1 METVDFPGLPPLA
14 AVSTYAHSA
23 EVGYTVAEDVDRLI
37 RYAWLEKQAM
47 GLGLAWMN
55 PTPEWEMKEALSLH
69 LYLDTQH
76 AAWIRERVSEMRNP
90 APRMDVSPSP
100 TLQAFLDELLTAQ
113 DTLEK
118 IVGLYGVFKPA
129 LVAAYRRHFS
139 HAHPLVDHPT
149 RRMLRMILSDEDEIM
164 AWGQAAVAAVV
175 ATPEARTRAEA
186 WSSHLLA
193 YLRAAGGIMGDEA
206 GPETLPPSR
215 VTKAFQ
221 PDFFPRRDE
230 RFESQWNFVF
240 PPHEVARMDGV
251 PADEKTLALMC
262 KRALEMDVPEVM
274 ARMML
279 EAKNQPWEYYMQ
291 MSRQLWDEAR
301 HAMMG
306 TVYLKAHGVDWKKIP
321 LHPGFSLRL
330 NQHLSAIEAHAVLY
344 AIEQSL
350 MPATTGKRYEW
361 TTAGESHDE
370 LAQFFQDYDWAD
382 EVLHVRIGRECLLM
396 SLKLSQD
403 EAVKLGQ
410 RCATESEA
418 ALQNYA
424 ARGAQTNW
432 WPDFVRQVL
441 GKESAVV
448 RYTLGTA
455 DPVYRSAAA
464 SS

>member
-1 METVDFPGLPPLA
+1 MDSVDLSGLPRLA
-14 AVSTYAHSA
+14 GIGSYAQCA
-23 EVGYTVAEDVDRLI
+23 QLGYTVTQDVDRLI
-37 RYAWLEKQAM
+37 RYGWLEKQAM
-47 GLGLAWMN
+47 ELGLAWLN
-55 PTPEWEMKEALSLH
+55 PTPEWEVKEALSLH
-69 LYLDTQH
+69 LYLDAQH
-76 AAWIRERVSEMRNP
+76 AGWIRERVSEMRNP

-100 TLQAFLDELLTAQ
+100 ELKAFIDELLTAQ

-118 IVGLYGVFKPA
+118 IVGLYGVLKPA
-129 LVAAYRRHFS
+129 LLAAYRLHFS
-139 HAHPLVDHPT
+139 QAQPLVDHPT
-149 RRMLRMILSDEDEIM
+149 RRMLRMIIADEEETM
-164 AWGQAAVAAVV
+164 EWGQAAAVAVCAPSG
-175 ATPEARTRAEA
+175 AKARAEA
-186 WSSHLLA
+186 WSAHLQA
-193 YLRAAGGIMGDEA
+193 YLRAAGGIMGDEP
-206 GPETLPPSR
+206 GPGNLPPSR
-215 VTKAFQ
+215 VTEAFQ

-262 KRALEMDVPEVM
+262 KRALDMDVPEVM

-279 EAKNQPWEYYMQ
+279 EAKSQPWDYYMQ

-306 TVYLKAHGVDWKKIP
+306 TVYLEAHGVDWRKIP
-321 LHPGFSLRL
+321 IHAGFSLRL
-330 NQHLSAIEAHAVLY
+330 NQHLNAVEAHAVLY

-361 TTAGESHDE
+361 ATAGESHDA

-396 SLKLSQD
+396 SLKLSQE

-410 RCATESEA
+410 RCATASEA
-418 ALQNYA
+418 ALQNYE
-424 ARGAQTNW
+424 ARGTQINW

-441 GKESAVV
+441 GKESAVLT
-448 RYTLGTA
+448 YTLGTA
-455 DPVYRSAAA
+455 DPVYRSAD
-464 SS
+464 SG

>member
-1 METVDFPGLPPLA
+1 MTQGRP
-14 AVSTYAHSA
+14 VS
-23 EVGYTVAEDVDRLI
+23 
-37 RYAWLEKQAM
+37 
-47 GLGLAWMN
+47 
-55 PTPEWEMKEALSLH
+55 
-69 LYLDTQH
+69 
-76 AAWIRERVSEMRNP
+76 
-90 APRMDVSPSP
+90 
-100 TLQAFLDELLTAQ
+100 
-113 DTLEK
+113 
-118 IVGLYGVFKPA
+118 
-129 LVAAYRRHFS
+129 
-139 HAHPLVDHPT
+139 
-149 RRMLRMILSDEDEIM
+149 
-164 AWGQAAVAAVV
+164 
-175 ATPEARTRAEA
+175 
-186 WSSHLLA
+186 SS
-193 YLRAAGGIMGDEA
+193 
-206 GPETLPPSR
+206 
-215 VTKAFQ
+215 
-221 PDFFPRRDE
+221 
-230 RFESQWNFVF
+230 
-240 PPHEVARMDGV
+240 
-251 PADEKTLALMC
+251 KT
-262 KRALEMDVPEVM
+262 VM

-279 EAKNQPWEYYMQ
+279 EAQNQPWGYFMQ

-306 TVYLKAHGVDWKKIP
+306 TVYLEAHGVDWKKIP
-321 LHPGFSLRL
+321 LHPGFALRL